1 MKNIRV
7 AVIEDSESPHERV
20 GEALKERGFEVVGEA
35 VSGLRGL
42 ELLESTRPDV
52 VLVDVGLP
60 DIDGIEVVRRFRQT
74 QSLDEKLETKVVV
87 LTAHKAQEA
96 MLEAFAAGADSYCI
110 KDSLDKVEEAIYLTY
125 EGSPWIDPSVATVV
139 ATQARPLDEEVED
152 IIQGYSLSTT
162 LIEGLEKEY
171 KDLCYTA
178 GITEEETEIF
188 LLIVQGYDNDE
199 IAYHL
204 NMTIQE
210 AEASICL
217 IGEKFRTFLYE
228 AAGSN

>member
-1 MKNIRV
+1 MRNIRV
-7 AVIEDSESPHERV
+7 AVIEDHESPYGLI
-20 GEALKERGFEVVGEA
+20 GEALKERGFKVVGEA
-35 VSGLRGL
+35 ASGLRGL

-52 VLVDVGLP
+52 VLVDMGLP
-60 DIDGIEVVRRFRQT
+60 DIDGIEVVRRFRQM
-74 QSLDEKLETKVVV
+74 QHSGTKVVV

-96 MLEAFAAGADSYCI
+96 MLEAFAAGANSYCI
-110 KDSLDKVEEAIYLTY
+110 KDSLDKVEKAIYLTY
-125 EGSPWIDPSVATVV
+125 EGSPWIDPSIATVV
-139 ATQARPLDEEVED
+139 ATQARPLDEEIED
-152 IIQGYSLSTT
+152 IIKSYSLSTT
-162 LIEGLEKEY
+162 LIERLEKEY

-178 GITEEETEIF
+178 GITEQETEIF

-204 NMTIQE
+204 NMTIEE

-228 AAGSN
+228 TADSK